1 MKRSRQNDDE
11 PQTEPATPQAGAAPS
26 FSSHDLETLIGN
38 ADPMGQ
44 LLICLG
50 SSRRP
55 QIINISFI
63 KWKTLPAIGL
73 TMGNYKQQNKK
84 KKT

>member
-1 MKRSRQNDDE
+1 MKHSRQNDSE
-11 PQTEPATPQAGAAPS
+11 PQTEPTTLQAGAASS
-26 FSSHDLETLIGN
+26 FSAHDLETLIGN
-38 ADPMGQ
+38 ADPMEQ

-50 SSRRP
+50 LSRRP
-55 QIINISFI
+55 QIVNVSFI

-73 TMGNYKQQNKK
+73 TMGNYKQQNRK